1 MSPTSRLPRGLRVP
15 VLLVVV
21 LAATTAGG
29 WALSGH
35 DPAPTSPER
44 PAFLSAP
51 GEPLPAPAEN
61 RSYRMTARARST
73 TASGL
78 EEATVVRQREYVP
91 GQRVVVVDSQ
101 VVTGDDD
108 VVQSTTYR
116 LGDRR
121 FVRRT
126 FADAAAFE
134 AAVDRGSVAR
144 LDETS
149 LTTYSVRRDAG
160 ESAGIEPGEALT
172 DLYALRYERT
182 GETTYEGQRVVVYE
196 ATDGWTTR
204 QRIDGEPD
212 AESLY
217 VRQAT
222 GRVLVDPEDGAILLA
237 DVEGSVVRADSWA
250 DVLTGDARTV
260 SVEYRVE
267 TGVERPDRPAWVEPF
282 VEGSR
287 NATATA

>member
-1 MSPTSRLPRGLRVP
+1 MSPTSRLPRGVRVP

-21 LAATTAGG
+21 VAAVTAGG
-29 WALSGH
+29 WALSVH
-35 DPAPTSPER
+35 DPAPASPER

-51 GEPLPAPAEN
+51 GEPLPAPVEN
-61 RSYRMTARARST
+61 RSYRVTARST
-73 TASGL
+73 TATGL
-78 EEATVVRQREYVP
+78 DEATVVRQREYVP

-101 VVTGDDD
+101 VATGDDD

-126 FADAAAFE
+126 FSDAAALE
-134 AAVDRGSVAR
+134 AAVDGGSVAR

-149 LTTYSVRRDAG
+149 LTTYAVQRDAE

-172 DLYALRYERT
+172 DLYALRYERA
-182 GETTYEGQRVVVYE
+182 GETTYEGERVVVYE
-196 ATDGWTTR
+196 AREGWTTR
-204 QRIDGEPD
+204 ERLGAGPET
-212 AESLY
+212 ESLY

-260 SVEYRVE
+260 TVEYRVE
-267 TGVERPDRPAWVEPF
+267 TGVERPDQPTWVGPF
-282 VEGSR
+282 VHNDTG
-287 NATATA
+287 TA